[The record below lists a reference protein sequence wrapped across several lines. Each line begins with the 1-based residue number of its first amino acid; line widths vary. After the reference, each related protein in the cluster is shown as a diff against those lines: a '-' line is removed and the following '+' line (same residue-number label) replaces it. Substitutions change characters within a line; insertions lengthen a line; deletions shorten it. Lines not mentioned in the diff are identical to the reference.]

1 MDWCA
6 SCKIRNS
13 CKEVCKEVENLL
25 KVPQPWNVREG
36 SLTIVHLDAIS
47 SEQSDLAQ
55 YISTPNI
62 HLRKVML
69 KVAVEVLTPLQ
80 LEIFHLLLED
90 KHPSE
95 IASLLGKKRQT
106 IHAAIYGSSNGRG
119 GIVRKLKAIC
129 S

>member
-55 YISTPNI
+55 YISTPHIN
-62 HLRKVML
+62 LRKVML
-69 KVAVEVLTPLQ
+69 KVALEVLTPLH
-80 LEIFHLLLED
+80 LEIFRLLI
-90 KHPSE
+90 KGWQTIE
-95 IASLLGKKRQT
+95 IAKKLDKKRQT
-106 IHAAIYGSSNGRG
+106 IHAAIYGS
-119 GIVRKLKAIC
+119 
-129 S
+129 